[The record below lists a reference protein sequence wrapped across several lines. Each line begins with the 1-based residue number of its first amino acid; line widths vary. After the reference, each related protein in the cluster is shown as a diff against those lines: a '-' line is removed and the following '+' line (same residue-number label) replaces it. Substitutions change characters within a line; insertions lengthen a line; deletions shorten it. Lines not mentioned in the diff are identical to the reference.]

1 MGGRKN
7 AICNIITIVLSI
19 LNLNLILCYAWLLV
33 KFSHVLQSIVKE
45 KCKSCRTFVQSMGR
59 QKVDCQNSRKGLS
72 IYTVWCFEG
81 IEYISSVP

>member
-33 KFSHVLQSIVKE
+33 KFSHVLQSKVKE

-72 IYTVWCFEG
+72 IWCVGG

>member
-33 KFSHVLQSIVKE
+33 KFSHVLQKYSE
-45 KCKSCRTFVQSMGR
+45 
-59 QKVDCQNSRKGLS
+59 RKM
-72 IYTVWCFEG
+72 
-81 IEYISSVP
+81 